1 MLLVFFSS
9 VSPMGKPVNHRWA
22 FLMPFYGR
30 KHGIGVSEGESRIL
44 RISSI
49 YLSPV
54 VLRQGGIR
62 L

>member
-1 MLLVFFSS
+1 
-9 VSPMGKPVNHRWA
+9 MGKPVNHRWA